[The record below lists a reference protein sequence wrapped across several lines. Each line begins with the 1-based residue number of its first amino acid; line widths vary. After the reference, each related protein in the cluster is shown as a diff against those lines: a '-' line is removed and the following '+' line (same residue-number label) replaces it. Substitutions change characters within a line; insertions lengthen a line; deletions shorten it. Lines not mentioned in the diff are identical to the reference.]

1 MIGVLGGTFDP
12 IHYGHLRP
20 ANEVMQA
27 LRLTELRLVVAARPP
42 HRPAP
47 FASAA
52 QRLQMVVAAL
62 GEFPHFRIDD
72 RELKRDGPS
81 YTVPT
86 LESLRAELGSVPLCL
101 LVGSDSF
108 AALPTWHQWQRLPAL
123 AHLVVMRRPAAPGRP
138 ATEPRLPAGLPAR
151 FVTDPAALKQAPAGL
166 VYVAPITPLA
176 VSATEIRAAIARGE
190 PPPAGSL
197 PRAVWDYIEN
207 QQLYREAA

>member
-1 MIGVLGGTFDP
+1 MIGILGGTFDP

-20 ANEVMQA
+20 ANEVMQV
-27 LRLTELRLVVAARPP
+27 LGLTELRLMVAARPP

-52 QRLQMVVAAL
+52 QRFQMTVAAC
-62 GEFPHFRIDD
+62 GEFPKFRVDD

-108 AALPTWHQWQRLPAL
+108 ASLPTWHQWQRLPAL

-151 FVTDPAALKQAPAGL
+151 FVTDAVVLKQAPAGL

-176 VSATEIRAAIARGE
+176 ISATEIRAAIARGE
-190 PPPAGSL
+190 SPPAGSL